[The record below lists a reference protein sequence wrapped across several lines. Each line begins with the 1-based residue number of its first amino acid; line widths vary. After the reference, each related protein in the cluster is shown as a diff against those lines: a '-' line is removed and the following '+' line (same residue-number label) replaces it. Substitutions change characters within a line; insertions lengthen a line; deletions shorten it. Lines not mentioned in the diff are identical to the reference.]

1 MSPNKSE
8 SEKPSSQNVETK
20 YKGLFTSQMA
30 PTSRAYCILFSFF
43 IGVLMITTG
52 SVFYHVIHIQPMS
65 GMHPMH
71 TPPLSLAC
79 GLILGGILTVLASFG
94 IAWKYGFDDGDDSLE
109 EDLYSFSKDDVLD
122 QQHQCPSKEPK
133 EPQEPKEPPAWTRS
147 PRRKT
152 VCRRNLLSRI
162 PTGN

>member
-1 MSPNKSE
+1 
-8 SEKPSSQNVETK
+8 
-20 YKGLFTSQMA
+20 
-30 PTSRAYCILFSFF
+30 
-43 IGVLMITTG
+43 
-52 SVFYHVIHIQPMS
+52 
-65 GMHPMH
+65 MH

-133 EPQEPKEPPAWTRS
+133 EPQEPKEPPA
-147 PRRKT
+147 
-152 VCRRNLLSRI
+152 
-162 PTGN
+162 